1 MGFLFN
7 VENLFGFSDF
17 MFIKYL
23 EQSNEEWDHF
33 NNFKAT

>member
-1 MGFLFN
+1 MFN
-7 VENLFGFSDF
+7 DETFFGFSDF

-23 EQSNEEWDHF
+23 EQSDEELDHF